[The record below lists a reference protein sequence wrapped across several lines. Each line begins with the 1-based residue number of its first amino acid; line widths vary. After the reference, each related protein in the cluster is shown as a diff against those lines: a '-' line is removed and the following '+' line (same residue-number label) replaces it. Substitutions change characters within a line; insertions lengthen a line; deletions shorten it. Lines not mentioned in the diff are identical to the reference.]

1 MKKYNEIIPHRLS
14 DPWLTMKCD
23 YYTVLI
29 LCSYQRQSWAFV
41 GTCILG
47 RLLAVLLLELFVQNY
62 ELSSSAKADLIF
74 FSAQWSKSS
83 ISTFT
88 SFFIPFSLWNLFC
101 KNILMHLSSSLSL
114 WNYSSLG
121 CVIERCPIT
130 PVGLQAFMNH
140 SDMRKMFV

>member
-1 MKKYNEIIPHRLS
+1 MKWYNEIIPHRFS
-14 DPWLTMKCD
+14 DPWLTTKCD

-29 LCSYQRQSWAFV
+29 LCSYQRQSWALV

-47 RLLAVLLLELFVQNY
+47 RLLAVLLPGLFVQNY

-88 SFFIPFSLWNLFC
+88 SFFIFFSLKFVLQEHFNAFISFPQLV
-101 KNILMHLSSSLSL
+101 KLLIPGMHNWEVSYYTHGIRS
-114 WNYSSLG
+114 
-121 CVIERCPIT
+121 
-130 PVGLQAFMNH
+130 FMNH
-140 SDMRKMFV
+140 SNVRKMFV